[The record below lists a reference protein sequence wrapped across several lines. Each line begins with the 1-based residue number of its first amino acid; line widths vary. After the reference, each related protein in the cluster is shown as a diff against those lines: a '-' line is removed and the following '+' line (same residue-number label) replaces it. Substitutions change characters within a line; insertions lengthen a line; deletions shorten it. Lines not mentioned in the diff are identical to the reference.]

1 MDVKKKDKLS
11 RSFFCYIVHHYQTIH
26 LMTTSTQNYTKS
38 RKQAN
43 WITVG
48 TIGLFFFIFGF
59 VTWLNGILIPYLKI
73 SCELNHFES
82 YLVAFSFYVAYVIMA
97 LPSSWILK
105 KTGLKMGMM
114 LGLFVM
120 AGGALFFIPAAM
132 TRTYGLFLSGL
143 FIMGAGLAILQTAA
157 NPYITIIGPIESA
170 AQRISIMGICNKSA
184 GIIATFLFGVMA
196 LSDGDAMI
204 ESLKSLDT
212 AQKAV
217 ALDNLA
223 ARVIIPYI
231 GMALIL
237 VTIGV
242 LVKVSRLP
250 ELDPDVEN
258 AGKDE
263 EFYAGRSSVFQFPF
277 LLLGVIAIFCD
288 VGLEIVAGNTII
300 SYGLSQGIP
309 ISIAKYFTSFTM
321 LAMIIGYTTGVIAI
335 PRYVSQSKALRI
347 CAIVGIILTGLAIV
361 SPKMISVLFI
371 ALLGMAN
378 SLIWPSV
385 WPLAIDGLG
394 RFTRIGSSLLIMG
407 NLGGALLPL
416 LYGRLADIATPQQ
429 AYLVMIPCYFFILYY
444 AMAGHKAGK
453 RVKRLPEMV

>member
-1 MDVKKKDKLS
+1 
-11 RSFFCYIVHHYQTIH
+11 
-26 LMTTSTQNYTKS
+26 MTTTRNSSGKTV
-38 RKQAN
+38 QAN

-73 SCELNHFES
+73 SCELTHFES

-97 LPSSWILK
+97 IPSSWVLK
-105 KTGLKMGMM
+105 RTGLKTGMM
-114 LGLFVM
+114 LGLIVM
-120 AGGALFFIPAAM
+120 AGGALLFVPAAM

-143 FIMGAGLAILQTAA
+143 FIMGTGLAILQTAA
-157 NPYITIIGPIESA
+157 NPYITMLGPIESA

-196 LSDGDAMI
+196 LSDGDALL
-204 ESLKSLDT
+204 ESLKSMDA

-223 ARVIIPYI
+223 SRVIVPYI
-231 GMALIL
+231 GMAVIL
-237 VTIGV
+237 VVIGI
-242 LVKVSRLP
+242 LVKISGLP
-250 ELDPDVEN
+250 EIDPDVEN
-258 AGKDE
+258 TGEDK
-263 EFYAGRSSVFQFPF
+263 EFYGHKTSIFQFPF

-288 VGLEIVAGNTII
+288 VGLEIVAGDTII

-309 ISIAKYFTSFTM
+309 ISIAKYFTSLTM
-321 LAMIIGYTTGVIAI
+321 VAMIIGYTTGVIVI
-335 PRYVSQSKALRI
+335 PRYISQSKALKI
-347 CAIVGIILTGLAIV
+347 CAILGIILTVLALTT
-361 SPKMISVLFI
+361 PRAASVVFI

-407 NLGGALLPL
+407 NLGGALVPL
-416 LYGRLADIATPQQ
+416 LYGRLADIANPQL
-429 AYLVMIPCYFFILYY
+429 AYIVVIPCYFFILYY
-444 AMAGHKAGK
+444 AISGHKVGK
-453 RVKRLPEMV
+453 RVKQLPETA